1 MDFGFIHCI
10 DQQAELDK
18 ALQGG
23 ILEMVQKY
31 KQQGKV
37 WHIGF
42 SSHNPAMVHKVLD
55 IHIVDMVMFSINP
68 AYDYTDKEE
77 YGIGTAG
84 ERMALYRRCE
94 QEGVGISVMKPYG
107 GGRPP
112 PPNPDRGSASECSR
126 IPLQNIR
133 YTPGQTPSSSPPP
146 LSFRPA
152 KSLFVTSL
160 FGKNMKIAMR
170 TRIRTKRDE
179 ISTFCAR
186 YRSLLC
192 IFHTHLFRQGTAVH
206 TGNPRRGAG
215 GFPPPYVSTAQSRC
229 LNPLWC

>member
-1 MDFGFIHCI
+1 MHLCKLKTDYMDFWFIHCI

-37 WHIGF
+37 RHIGF

-84 ERMALYRRCE
+84 ERWA
-94 QEGVGISVMKPYG
+94 
-107 GGRPP
+107 
-112 PPNPDRGSASECSR
+112 
-126 IPLQNIR
+126 
-133 YTPGQTPSSSPPP
+133 SSSAKSGSWH
-146 LSFRPA
+146 SFR
-152 KSLFVTSL
+152 
-160 FGKNMKIAMR
+160 M
-170 TRIRTKRDE
+170 
-179 ISTFCAR
+179 
-186 YRSLLC
+186 
-192 IFHTHLFRQGTAVH
+192 
-206 TGNPRRGAG
+206 
-215 GFPPPYVSTAQSRC
+215 
-229 LNPLWC
+229 

>member
-1 MDFGFIHCI
+1 MHLCKLKTDYMDFGFIHCI

-37 WHIGF
+37 RHIGF

-84 ERMALYRRCE
+84 ERMAFYRRCE

-133 YTPGQTPSSSPPP
+133 YTPGQLLHLPRLPLQPLDRQKAPS
-146 LSFRPA
+146 
-152 KSLFVTSL
+152 VTNF
-160 FGKNMKIAMR
+160 FGKNIKIAMR
-170 TRIRTKRDE
+170 TRIRTKE
-179 ISTFCAR
+179 MKVQPFAPGIVPFSAFFT
-186 YRSLLC
+186 L
-192 IFHTHLFRQGTAVH
+192 IFSGRAQPFIQETPGAVP
-206 TGNPRRGAG
+206 G
-215 GFPPPYVSTAQSRC
+215 VSSSIR
-229 LNPLWC
+229 

>member
-1 MDFGFIHCI
+1 MHLCKLKTDYMDFGFIHCI

-94 QEGVGISVMKPYG
+94 QEGVGISVMKP
-107 GGRPP
+107 
-112 PPNPDRGSASECSR
+112 
-126 IPLQNIR
+126 
-133 YTPGQTPSSSPPP
+133 SS
-146 LSFRPA
+146 
-152 KSLFVTSL
+152 VTNF
-160 FGKNMKIAMR
+160 FGKKLKIAMR
-170 TRIRTKRDE
+170 TRIHTKRDE
-179 ISTFCAR
+179 SSAFCAR

-192 IFHTHLFRQGTAVH
+192 FFHTHLFRQGTAVH
-206 TGNPRRGAG
+206 TGKPPARRRG
-215 GFPPPYVSTAQSRC
+215 FSSSIR
-229 LNPLWC
+229 